1 MDISMHFHSQMIF
14 SGAVFVY
21 FLKNKSDTTLV
32 TKKFLT
38 DSAPYGRVKCGRSDN
53 GTEYM
58 SDAFQSLMREKGIRH
73 ETSSSIL
80 SSSKWYSRETV
91 ENPFW
96 NGKMSLI
103 REGITKRIVALS
115 CTTCLSCPKQI
126 QWQDQKYTIF
136 HVNRKIT
143 KSVENVGVLIR
154 VLYLQTW
161 S

>member
-1 MDISMHFHSQMIF
+1 MKSPKVEEGMKITGNNACTEGKFTNTKNKKTDAKASAPLELVHTDLQVPLIQWLKMDISMHFHSQMIF

-91 ENPFW
+91 ENPF
-96 NGKMSLI
+96 
-103 REGITKRIVALS
+103 
-115 CTTCLSCPKQI
+115 
-126 QWQDQKYTIF
+126 
-136 HVNRKIT
+136 
-143 KSVENVGVLIR
+143 
-154 VLYLQTW
+154 
-161 S
+161 